1 MAESIEG
8 GPGQQP
14 DQEAGRPGEEYYRR
28 AQQEQYAMTDPGHE
42 TLKLATRPD
51 VVIRVISDVLEDFE
65 DLDKKD
71 RAITSWNLSRYY
83 EQIAARRR
91 ALRLSRA
98 ELIKLKIA
106 EPVVVGGQPIV
117 DKDGRPVLKSKIPGY
132 GMEVKEI
139 PVPITDEE
147 TVEDIDV
154 DRETGQLKEGEKKI
168 RVRRKTRTVDVQVT
182 EFGTDEQR
190 QGMVRVYNRA
200 EQMMVMRQDLTTLF
214 GDIYIPNAASLE
226 NLVTLM
232 HLGRNVPKFSN
243 TQLET
248 FFTLPDSN
256 KIGEN
261 AEDRTLGDCIDLAER
276 LFEIAATSEFKSRMQ
291 ELMKRPGWSE
301 IVFEGMS
308 PEEIELW
315 IGDVDSWVEDDVR
328 HEDSI
333 NVDPQKTPK
342 KAPDGRTDKG
352 KRGLL
357 TEFGNTWARRGK
369 NEEAVLLDR
378 ISRFIARDYMKRH
391 NSDAETAMR
400 TAKTAVKL
408 AYSFDKVSG
417 FFAYLGKE
425 KYKKIVHKGKLTDA
439 PVFPR
444 DREGLSKLLN
454 DKDRREQ
461 LQKALLLEGDPKTDD
476 LTKLYH
482 FRDYRMKE
490 FMRQRTAGPGVTI
503 PDSEE
508 RIALPLQLLARS
520 NTDYGWRSF
529 HEQKWGYAA
538 EGNPG
543 DAGYMP
549 KEPAKRMG
557 DMDWDISV
565 NLDELETLSP
575 DELKELGF
583 ESGEIQEIDVWSLY
597 TLFNWLAG
605 RDEPIKGIYQFYYA
619 EDFDSRLF
627 SSDAF
632 WKGKSKFL
640 GIVVNL
646 FVKSGGN
653 YRRLYPALKGQY
665 PGRQP
670 KELKHEADGQLMN
683 EAGASYDKNRKLF
696 VFGMANLPNTQI
708 WKAATVET
716 KGSTGGT
723 KIPSTYWRLAR
734 ETAINAGFPF
744 PEEFY

>member
-1 MAESIEG
+1 MAESRIEG
-8 GPGQQP
+8 GPGQPP

-28 AQQEQYAMTDPGHE
+28 SQQEQYAMTDPGHE

-51 VVIRVISDVLEDFE
+51 VVIRVASDVLEDFE

-71 RAITSWNLSRYY
+71 RSISYWSLGRYY

-117 DKDGRPVLKSKIPGY
+117 DKNGQPVLKSKIPGY
-132 GMEVKEI
+132 GMEVREI

-154 DRETGQLKEGEKKI
+154 DRDTGQRKEGEKKI

-190 QGMVRVYNRA
+190 REMVRVYDRA
-200 EQMMVMRQDLTTLF
+200 EQMMVMRQDLVTLF
-214 GDIYIPNAASLE
+214 GDTYIPNTASLE
-226 NLVTLM
+226 NLVTMM

-256 KIGEN
+256 RVGEN

-276 LFEIAATSEFKSRMQ
+276 LFEIAAASEFKGRIQ

-301 IVFEGMS
+301 IVFDGKS
-308 PEEIELW
+308 PEEVELW
-315 IGDVDSWVEDDVR
+315 VGDVDSWVEDDER
-328 HEDSI
+328 HKDSI
-333 NVDPQKTPK
+333 NIDPQK
-342 KAPDGRTDKG
+342 APDKKTDKG

-369 NEEAVLLDR
+369 NEEAILLDR
-378 ISRFIARDYMKRH
+378 VSRFIARDYMKRH

-400 TAKTAVKL
+400 IAKTAVKL

-425 KYKKIVHKGKLTDA
+425 KYKKIVHKDKLMDA

-454 DKDRREQ
+454 DKDRLEQ

-476 LTKLYH
+476 LTKIYH
-482 FRDYRMKE
+482 FKDYRVKE
-490 FMRQRTAGPGVTI
+490 FTRQRTAGPGVTI

-538 EGNPG
+538 EGNSG

-565 NLDELETLSP
+565 NLGELETLSP

-605 RDEPIKGIYQFYYA
+605 REEPIKGIYQFYYA

-653 YRRLYPALKGQY
+653 YRRLYPALKRQY
-665 PGRQP
+665 PDRPP
-670 KELKHEADGQLMN
+670 KELKNEADGQLMN
-683 EAGASYDKNRKLF
+683 EAGASYDRNRKLF
-696 VFGMANLPNTQI
+696 VLGLANLPNTQV
-708 WKAATVET
+708 WKAATVDT
-716 KGSTGGT
+716 KGATGGT
-723 KIPSTYWRLAR
+723 KMPSSYWRLAR